1 MTKDL
6 RSEVKT
12 AAIEWRDNIPF
23 CSEFDDVYYRSEQP
37 FTEYGLKETEY
48 LFLQQNQ
55 LRERW
60 ENLSAQQDSS
70 HSVFVIG
77 ETGFGTGLNFL
88 SACDLWL
95 KTAPKHWRL
104 QFISTE
110 IRPIS
115 LSDIQEIH
123 QGWSVFSE
131 LSKQLLDQYPI
142 LTPGVHLV
150 ELAEGRIQL
159 LLLLGEANQ
168 MLKSIAQ
175 SPQSFLA
182 SYQKKSIDAW
192 FLDGFSPTK
201 NPDMWTDELFETV
214 ASLSCEETTFATFT
228 CASEVRKGLINAG
241 FEATKIK
248 GFGNKRESLK
258 GNFTGQFKAE
268 NLTSTHWHINQ
279 LPNQK
284 SNKDVIII
292 GAGIAGCLTAA
303 ALNKKGYKVRIVDR
317 HNSAANEGSGNLQA
331 VVYPKLSRQN
341 DALPRVNLTAM
352 TLASRY
358 YQQFWDQGLGSQCG
372 VMLLPDSDKSTLN
385 LQQIAERYADHKEL
399 VTPLDNQ
406 QICDISGLTLE
417 AQLGLFF
424 PRLGWLPPQ
433 QLCQKILEE
442 ENITLLS
449 ADIDQIERCSKNNQW
464 ILKDQQANIVASA
477 EILVIATAYEC
488 ANFSQTN
495 FLSVNQLRGQV
506 THITTDSA
514 INNLKTVICG
524 KGYIAPASNGV
535 QSCGASYNKGLLSK
549 ALRVEDHLTNI
560 DTLSKTDPGIAKAIK
575 SEKTDDLQ
583 HVDGR
588 ANFRCTTNDYLPIVG
603 AVPNADQFIQQYQ
616 ALRQDATS
624 DIDSFGSYQ
633 PDLYM
638 HCGLGSR
645 GLSYGPLTAEILA
658 AEISG
663 EIPPIE
669 RDLRLAMHP
678 ARFLIRD
685 LKRRKI

>member
-1 MTKDL
+1 MTKALGLDV
-6 RSEVKT
+6 RT
-12 AAIEWRDNIPF
+12 ATIEWRDNIPF
-23 CSEFDDVYYRSEQP
+23 CSEFDDVFYRSEKP

-55 LRERW
+55 LRQRW
-60 ENLSAQQDSS
+60 ENLSNQQDPS

-88 SACDLWL
+88 TACDLWL

-115 LSDIQEIH
+115 LSDIQKIH
-123 QGWSVFSE
+123 QGWTVFSE
-131 LSKQLLDQYPI
+131 LSKQLLEQYPV

-168 MLKSIAQ
+168 MLKSITQ

-182 SYQKKSIDAW
+182 SYQKKSVDAW
-192 FLDGFSPTK
+192 FLDGFSPAK
-201 NPDMWTDELFETV
+201 NPDMWTDELFETL
-214 ASLSCEETTFATFT
+214 ASLSFEETTFSTFT
-228 CASEVRKGLINAG
+228 CASEVRKGLVNAG
-241 FEATKIK
+241 FETIKIK
-248 GFGNKRESLK
+248 GFGSKRESLK
-258 GNFTGQFKAE
+258 GSFTGQLNTE
-268 NLTSTHWHINQ
+268 QLTSTHWHIDQ
-279 LPNQK
+279 LPTQK
-284 SNKDVIII
+284 NNRDVIII

-303 ALNKKGYKVRIVDR
+303 ALSKKGFKVRLIDR
-317 HNSAANEGSGNLQA
+317 HNSVANEGSGNLQA

-358 YQQFWDQGLGSQCG
+358 YKQFWDQGLGSQCG

-385 LQQIAERYADHKEL
+385 LQQIAARYADHKEL
-399 VTPLDNQ
+399 VTLLDNQ
-406 QICDISGLTLE
+406 QICAISGLALE
-417 AQLGLFF
+417 AELGLFF

-433 QLCQKILEE
+433 QLCQKIVEQ

-449 ADIDQIERCSKNNQW
+449 ADVDQIERCSESKQW
-464 ILKDQQANIVASA
+464 ILKDPQANIVASA
-477 EILVIATAYEC
+477 KTLVIATAYES
-488 ANFSQTN
+488 ANFSQTD
-495 FLSVNQLRGQV
+495 FISVNQLRGQV
-506 THITTDSA
+506 THINNDSA
-514 INNLKTVICG
+514 INDLKTVICG
-524 KGYIAPASNGV
+524 KGYIAPTSNGV

-549 ALRVEDHLTNI
+549 ELREEDHLANI

-575 SEKTDDLQ
+575 SENRDDLK
-583 HVDGR
+583 HMDGR

-603 AVPNADQFIQQYQ
+603 AVPNAEQFIQQYQ

-624 DIDSFGSYQ
+624 NIDSFGSYQ